1 MADGVLK
8 ELDNQQKREDEM
20 IAKYEA
26 LRERKLRRAQEN
38 KEKKMKQIMDEVK
51 STLDSQVQE
60 KKKREQDIRM
70 DLNQQATMWKKER
83 DLWEEEDKRIQ
94 EKIK

>member
-1 MADGVLK
+1 
-8 ELDNQQKREDEM
+8 M